1 MPVETSDTTPRPAT
15 PTSFQDPSL
24 RAWQRQALAATA
36 GWRSGPFLIAAAPGA
51 GKTRPAVVLAR
62 ELLRRREIDRVAVV
76 CPTAPLTQ
84 QWASAAA
91 HAGLNLQP
99 DATHLR
105 TTEDFQGVAVTY
117 ARVSSS
123 AKTYARECTARTLV
137 IADEVHHLGDE
148 LAWGEGFTSAFASA
162 GRTLLLSGT
171 PFRSDDAPIPGI
183 AYDADGFARPDVSYS
198 YAEAIHDGACR
209 RMVFVPFDGTLVWR
223 SGERTIESSFEE
235 DLSAR
240 ERGRRYRT
248 AISTDLPEGLPRIL
262 RQADS
267 QLTRARAAG
276 HPDAG
281 GLVVASNSD
290 HARVVAGSLASI
302 CGQSP
307 TIVLHQDA
315 GAHERLRSFAA
326 GSSRWIVAVNMV
338 SEGVDIPRLR
348 VGVYATTA
356 KTPMI
361 FRQIVGRFVRT
372 GSGSGD
378 ESWLFLP
385 AEPVLRA
392 HAAKIEDELH
402 RFARRQAGDEDL
414 LWDEREERLQSEP
427 GDEPDF
433 VPVAADVVP
442 QMNLF
447 GEPGAEDVQPIAA
460 PPPAPAA
467 AEPEELAPVPAFQ
480 RRKDLRAER
489 HRLISELARKRRCSH
504 REANAWINGRAGVRS
519 VEDATIA
526 QLERSCEVLMTELFG
541 SSRQQGL
548 LAPRP
553 TGDRHPAH
561 RAHRSARIPGCADR
575 MQTPPGSCGH
585 SE

>member
-1 MPVETSDTTPRPAT
+1 MPVEIDAATADQAIPA
-15 PTSFQDPSL
+15 PYLDPSL
-24 RAWQRQALAATA
+24 RSWQRRALAAAST
-36 GWRSGPFLIAAAPGA
+36 WRGGPFLIAAAPGA
-51 GKTRPAVVLAR
+51 GKTRPAVVLAK
-62 ELLRRREIDRVAVV
+62 ELLRRGEIDRVAIV

-91 HAGLNLQP
+91 RVGLSLQP

-117 ARVSSS
+117 ARVASS
-123 AKTYARECTARTLV
+123 AATYARECTGRTLV
-137 IADEVHHLGDE
+137 VADEVHHLGDD
-148 LAWGEGFTSAFASA
+148 LAWGEGFTKAFAAA

-183 AYDADGFARPDVSYS
+183 SYDGDGFALPDVSYS

-209 RMVFVPFDGTLVWR
+209 RMVFVPFDGTLVWK
-223 SGERTIESSFEE
+223 SGDRTIESSFEE
-235 DLSAR
+235 ELSTR

-262 RQADS
+262 KQADA
-267 QLTRARAAG
+267 QLTRVRASG

-290 HARVVAGSLASI
+290 HARVVAGSLAGI
-302 CGQSP
+302 CGESP

-315 GAHERLRSFAA
+315 GAHERLRKFAV
-326 GSSRWIVAVNMV
+326 GSGRWIVAVNMV

-372 GSGSGD
+372 GSGAGD
-378 ESWLFLP
+378 DSWLFIP

-414 LWDEREERLQSEP
+414 LWDEQEERLQTEP
-427 GDEPDF
+427 GDDEPDF

-447 GEPGAEDVQPIAA
+447 GEPGDDTVQPIAA
-460 PPPAPAA
+460 PVVVAPAA
-467 AEPEELAPVPAFQ
+467 AEDAPEDLPVPAFQ

-504 REANAWINGRAGVRS
+504 REANAWINGRTGVRG
-519 VEDATIA
+519 VEEATIA
-526 QLERSCEVLMTELFG
+526 QLERSCEVLTTELFG
-541 SSRQQGL
+541 K
-548 LAPRP
+548 PR
-553 TGDRHPAH
+553 RN
-561 RAHRSARIPGCADR
+561 
-575 MQTPPGSCGH
+575 
-585 SE
+585 